1 MTLLSNRKAQVFYK
15 LAYKTL
21 LTLWFFTRPTVYGVY
36 IAVWYREKLLIV
48 KNSYKKSF
56 TIPCGRIR
64 RGEDLAVAAV
74 RELSEEVGIK
84 IRKSQLTFVGEYTAE
99 HKYATDIGNFFEIEM
114 AKLPTVQADDREV
127 VWAQFKPLD
136 QISKLNLNP
145 TVKAWLDNR

>member
-1 MTLLSNRKAQVFYK
+1 MSNWIAQVFYR

-21 LTLWFFTRPTVYGVY
+21 LSLWYFTRPTVYGVY

-56 TIPCGRIR
+56 TIPCGRIK

-114 AKLPTVQADDREV
+114 AKLPTVQADNREV
-127 VWAQFKPLD
+127 IWAQFKPLD